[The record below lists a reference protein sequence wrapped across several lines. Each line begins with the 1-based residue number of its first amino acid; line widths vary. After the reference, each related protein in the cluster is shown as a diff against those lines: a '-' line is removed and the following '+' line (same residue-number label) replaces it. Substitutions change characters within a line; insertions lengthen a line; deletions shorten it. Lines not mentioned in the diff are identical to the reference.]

1 MTHAAGKAIER
12 EGWRLRIADAGLTSG
27 LREAAIAAAL
37 EAARGALGEPTR
49 RSRHASTWHLRIAAA
64 GVELEIFIKLLDAPR
79 GLDAL
84 KGLVRGGRVDHVADI
99 TQALHDAGFSAP
111 PLFAYGRELMSGR
124 EIMVTP
130 EAEADGP
137 LRALKAL
144 RAYPIDRKRAILR
157 ALGAEIARLHR
168 CGFVHGDL
176 TPFNI
181 LFVRAEPPRF
191 VLIDHERT
199 RKAGPLVRRRQQ
211 LRNLVQLGRFD
222 LPRITTTDRM
232 RVIAGYMAMLERD
245 ARRVLTRRLNAMFA
259 RRIKCDGIARTGNY
273 GKWEWRSDR
282 RPIKDAGVNGDG

>member
-1 MTHAAGKAIER
+1 MTHAATEAIEC
-12 EGWRLRIADAGLTSG
+12 EGWRLQIADAGLTSG
-27 LREAAIAAAL
+27 LREAAVARAL
-37 EAARGALGEPTR
+37 EAARGALGAPKR
-49 RSRHASTWHLRIAAA
+49 RSRHASTWHLRIAA
-64 GVELEIFIKLLDAPR
+64 GVDLEIFIKLLDAPR

-84 KGLVRGGRVDHVADI
+84 KRLVRGGRVDHVARI
-99 TQALHDAGFSAP
+99 TQALNDAGFAAP
-111 PLFAYGRELMSGR
+111 PLLAYGRELASGR

-130 EAEADGP
+130 QAEAEGP
-137 LRALKAL
+137 LRALKSL
-144 RAYPIDRKRAILR
+144 RAYPVDRKRAVLR

-199 RKAGPLVRRRQQ
+199 RNAGPRAPRRRM

-232 RVIAGYMAMLERD
+232 RVVAGYTAMLERNT
-245 ARRVLTRRLNAMFA
+245 RRALTRRLNAMFA
-259 RRIKCDGIARTGNY
+259 RRIRRDGIARTGNY
-273 GKWEWRSDR
+273 GKWEWRSNR
-282 RPIKDAGVNGDG
+282 RFKD